1 MVYLAL
7 CAMSLVDAERAV
19 QEASLVSQSEDV
31 DKRFA
36 ALTLVKQLALTSGY
50 RFVGEAVSD
59 PDLRI
64 AVLAVNSMLLSWKPG
79 FEKDD
84 TFERLE
90 SVVDRFP
97 KKAKELD
104 PLVWPWVKLSACATM
119 WGDALLSARG
129 EREPQRLIKYR
140 HLMDSHAREKLAVAL
155 GELREFDELARD
167 TMFELLGDTSRD
179 VRAAVIKVLVK
190 IDCKADELER
200 MESLLSRKASD
211 FAPRRTS
218 STCQAERRTRSWE
231 H

>member
-1 MVYLAL
+1 MFLRVIRENNLSRFSSVVCAIDNWLGYGWDSASAREVNDLIFKVEGLLLDENTQKQALSGGDAEMVYLAL

-129 EREPQRLIKYR
+129 
-140 HLMDSHAREKLAVAL
+140 
-155 GELREFDELARD
+155 
-167 TMFELLGDTSRD
+167 
-179 VRAAVIKVLVK
+179 
-190 IDCKADELER
+190 
-200 MESLLSRKASD
+200 
-211 FAPRRTS
+211 
-218 STCQAERRTRSWE
+218 
-231 H
+231 